1 MVKKSSFEPK
11 EFKGIY
17 LEDVHHSHFSLIDFP
32 IFRNLCRSL
41 GMNLD
46 EKKLYGVEM
55 RCTYDKKKIDLM
67 FLKHSRGECFDV
79 AALTLLAMNLLLTND
94 GWIMIVPNTL
104 CQFPNNGKIFFG
116 YF

>member
-1 MVKKSSFEPK
+1 
-11 EFKGIY
+11 
-17 LEDVHHSHFSLIDFP
+17 
-32 IFRNLCRSL
+32 
-41 GMNLD
+41 MNLD

-94 GWIMIVPNTL
+94 SLAGETNMMVKHNRGL
-104 CQFPNNGKIFFG
+104 GFRFQ
-116 YF
+116 